1 MNCPNCQADFSLW
14 ESFKL
19 SNIFRVVCSSCS
31 DEVVKDTGGFAGFRS
46 SVFSVM
52 SCGFLTVLFFDHMS
66 FWCFALLLPIQL
78 YFDNHFSSLKSL
90 GSTKPQKL
98 DCNSHITDK

>member
-19 SNIFRVVCSSCS
+19 SNVFRVICSSCS
-31 DEVVKDTGGFAGFRS
+31 DEIVKDTEGFSGFRS
-46 SVFSVM
+46 STLSVM
-52 SCGFLTVLFFDHMS
+52 LCGFLTVLFFGHIS
-66 FWCFALLLPIQL
+66 FWGFALLLPIQL

-90 GSTKPQKL
+90 GSTKSPKPRL
-98 DCNSHITDK
+98 